1 MLGFGSF
8 AGMMSAA
15 VIVGMVSGTTVSVAA
30 DSTENLGKIDFPASG
45 SPEAHHLFLRGVAAL
60 HSFWYEEAINAFRRS
75 TAKDPD
81 LVMGYWGE
89 AMAHHH
95 PIWEEENLEAAR
107 AVLKKVPDGAPL
119 TDREHR
125 YLDAVRRLFG
135 EGDKLSRH
143 RGYADQMERLHR
155 DYPEDQDAA
164 CLYALSLLG
173 LATHFDGQPAVRDKY
188 RMQAGALGLEVY
200 GKNPDHPCGAH
211 YTIHAFDDPV
221 HAILALPQAR
231 RYAEIAP
238 AVPHAQHM
246 PAHIFLQLG
255 MWQEAAASSKAGWE
269 SSADWV
275 RRDGLPLALQD
286 YHSLYWLHYV
296 YLQQGRYG
304 EAETLLRIKQ
314 RDMAESQP
322 SDVTRL
328 HGFERTV
335 SRNYDRMIAAYI
347 VETERWEAMHQPWDV
362 EGYQFGEES
371 PELAAYVRA
380 LADQMGALQGQMGT
394 QAKGRR
400 SAPSPPAS
408 RSEDMAFS
416 GGPELSRIWDL
427 QLAALSQVEEKNF
440 SKAGDLME
448 QAIALENT
456 LPPPSGPP
464 VLIKPSHERYG
475 EILLRAGRHNE
486 ARRQFEQ
493 ALFWHPNR
501 ARSLLGLARAAAES
515 GDARAAR
522 DGYTTFLSVWKQ
534 AEPDHPE
541 VNEAKQFLRNEGN

>member
-1 MLGFGSF
+1 VTT
-8 AGMMSAA
+8 MSAA
-15 VIVGMVSGTTVSVAA
+15 A
-30 DSTENLGKIDFPASG
+30 DYTENLGKIDFPASG
-45 SPEAHHLFLRGVAAL
+45 APEAHRLFLRGVAAL
-60 HSFWYEEAINAFRRS
+60 HSFWYEEAIDAFRRS
-75 TAKDPD
+75 TDLDPD

-107 AVLKKVPDGAPL
+107 AVLQNVPDAVSM
-119 TDREHR
+119 TEREQR
-125 YLDAVRRLFG
+125 YLDAARRLFG

-143 RGYADQMERLHR
+143 RGYAEQMEQLHR
-155 DYPEDQDAA
+155 DYPEDQEAA

-173 LATHFDGQPAVRDKY
+173 LATDFDGQPAVRDKY
-188 RMQAGALGLEVY
+188 RMQAGALGLDVY

-255 MWQEAAASSKAGWE
+255 MWHEAAASSKAGWE

-304 EAETLLRIKQ
+304 EAEALLTMKQ
-314 RDMAESQP
+314 QDMTKPQS

-347 VETERWEAMHQPWDV
+347 VETERWEAIHQSWDV
-362 EGYQFGEES
+362 KGYRFGDES
-371 PELAAYVRA
+371 PELAVYVRA
-380 LADQMGALQGQMGT
+380 LAERMGALQGQRGD
-394 QAKGRR
+394 QQKEK
-400 SAPSPPAS
+400 
-408 RSEDMAFS
+408 RSEPSRADGEVSSEDPDLF
-416 GGPELSRIWDL
+416 RIWDL
-427 QLAALSQVEEKNF
+427 QLAALDQVEENKF
-440 SKAGDLME
+440 SKAGDLIE
-448 QAIALENT
+448 QAMALEDK

-464 VLIKPSHERYG
+464 ALIKPSHELYG
-475 EILLRAGRHNE
+475 EILLRAGRHQE
-486 ARRQFEQ
+486 ARQYFDQ
-493 ALFWHPNR
+493 VLFWHPNR
-501 ARSLLGLARAAAES
+501 ARSLLGLARAGAGS
-515 GDARAAR
+515 GDARIAR
-522 DGYTTFLSVWKQ
+522 EAYTTLLSIWKQ

-541 VNEAKQFLRNEGN
+541 VIEAQQFLENEGK